1 MRIALVTEYY
11 YPHLGGITEHVH
23 NLAKVFNA
31 AGHRAIVVTSHM
43 RPPVGTPDAHEYAR
57 DAEFVRRI
65 GTSRSVYT
73 AGSFAR
79 LTSGWRLRRRLADL
93 FRAERIDLVHVHNGL
108 APTLGIVAPLAA
120 WDLGLPVVA
129 TYHSWF
135 RRSLL
140 LRLFRGVA
148 QRGIARHAANIAV
161 SQPVIDAHGK
171 YLDAEWDLIPNGVDT
186 TFFRPGGRAPEDA
199 LRDGP
204 RLLFVGRFDPR
215 NSLGTA
221 LRALPYVVERY
232 PHATLTIAGDG
243 PLRRRYEQLARPL
256 GDHVTFIGRVNGDRP
271 QVYGSSDLYLCPAV
285 WASFGITLL
294 EAMACGR
301 PLVVS
306 DIPGFRE
313 LVEGGSEAVLVR
325 KNDVRA
331 WAGTIVDLIGRPEQ
345 RAAMG
350 AAGIVKAQ
358 AYAWPLVADRVMAV
372 YQRVMG

>member
-1 MRIALVTEYY
+1 MRIAQITEYY

-31 AGHRAIVVTSHM
+31 AGHHTIVVTSRM
-43 RPPVGTPDAHEYAR
+43 RPPAGAPDAHEYAT

-65 GTSRSVYT
+65 GTSRVIYT
-73 AGSFAR
+73 AESFAR
-79 LTSGWRLRRRLADL
+79 LTTGWKLRRRLAAL
-93 FRAERIDLVHVHNGL
+93 FREERIDLVHVHNGL

-120 WDLGLPVVA
+120 WDVGLPVFA

-140 LRLFRGVA
+140 LRLC
-148 QRGIARHAANIAV
+148 RGIAQWGIERHAANIAV
-161 SQPVIDAHGK
+161 SQPVIDAHSR
-171 YLDAEWDLIPNGVDT
+171 YLEADWDIIPNGVDT
-186 TFFRPGGRAPEDA
+186 TFFRPADRTPDEA

-215 NSLGTA
+215 NALGTA
-221 LRALPYVVERY
+221 IRALPRVLARY
-232 PHATLTIAGDG
+232 PRATLTIAGDG
-243 PLRRRYEQLARPL
+243 PLRRRYEQLARPYA
-256 GDHVTFIGRVNGDRP
+256 DRVSFIGRVNGNRP
-271 QVYGSSDLYLCPAV
+271 HVYGASDLYLCPAV

-313 LVEGGSEAVLVR
+313 LVDNGPEAVLVR
-325 KNDVRA
+325 KNDVDA
-331 WAGTIVDLIGRPEQ
+331 WSHTILELIERPQQ

-350 AAGIVKAQ
+350 AAGVAKAQ
-358 AYAWPLVADRVMAV
+358 AYAWPLIAERVMAV
-372 YQRVMG
+372 YRRVMG